1 MYATTTFISKLAN
14 TGFRYCNTSLQVL
27 FLFIFCTQTSIA
39 AAANRCTP
47 KNITLAKAFTRLPEL
62 HSPLAMKQARSD
74 NSVWFLAQRAG
85 QISWF
90 DNQPQAEKLHPMLD
104 ISTKVDTRLEM
115 GLTGIALHPNYPKD
129 ARLFAIYND
138 KTQQGRSTLVSFK
151 VNIKSK
157 TINRESERILLTL
170 PQPATNHNG
179 GDLHFGPDNKLYVSF
194 GDGGR
199 GRANAQKRNNF
210 YGTIL
215 RIDIDQ
221 KHPSAGYSVPKSNP
235 FNQGQ
240 ALCLAGSGG
249 SDCPEIYAYG
259 LRNPWRFSFD
269 SKTQSLWAGDVGEST
284 FEEVNHVT
292 SGNNYGWPTMEG
304 FNCFKNRSCDT
315 NTFTPPTVVYGRDVG
330 VSIVGGYVY
339 RGKNI
344 PALQGYY
351 VYGDTFRKSF
361 YGINV
366 DSADPSGIE
375 AKLEGRKSAK
385 PPSKQAHL
393 LFKSREK
400 ISSMAQSNDGELFIL
415 GINNRRGGG
424 DGIYRLASAQTDHAC
439 DN

>member
-1 MYATTTFISKLAN
+1 MHTIDSVIAN
-14 TGFRYCNTSLQVL
+14 LVKVSIRHANTSLQTLVL
-27 FLFIFCTQTSIA
+27 LIGCTQSSIA
-39 AAANRCTP
+39 ATQCAP
-47 KNITLAKAFTRLPEL
+47 KNVVIEKAFTQLPDL
-62 HSPLAMKQARSD
+62 HSPLAMKQAQSD
-74 NSVWFLAQRAG
+74 DSVWYLAQRAG

-90 DNQPQAEKLHPMLD
+90 DNSPQASKLHPILD
-104 ISTKVDTRLEM
+104 ISAKVDTRLEM

-138 KTQQGRSTLVSFK
+138 KNHQGQSTLVSFQ
-151 VNIKSK
+151 VNVKNK
-157 TINRESERILLTL
+157 TIEANSEQVLLTL

-179 GDLHFGPDNKLYVSF
+179 GDIHFGPDNKLYIGF

-210 YGTIL
+210 YGTVL
-215 RIDIDQ
+215 RIDIDK
-221 KHPSAGYSVPKSNP
+221 KHKSAEYSVPKDNP

-240 ALCLAGSGG
+240 ALCVSGS
-249 SDCPEIYAYG
+249 SANDCPEIYAYG

-269 SKTQSLWAGDVGEST
+269 RKTRSLWTGDVGEST
-284 FEEVNHVT
+284 FEEINQVE
-292 SGNNYGWPTMEG
+292 SGGNYGWPTMEG
-304 FNCFKNRSCDT
+304 FKCFKNRSCDASG
-315 NTFTPPTVVYGRDVG
+315 FTAPIAVYGRGVG

-339 RGKNI
+339 RGKRI

-366 DSADPSGIE
+366 DDHRESNTGSSQP
-375 AKLEGRKSAK
+375 
-385 PPSKQAHL
+385 AHL

-400 ISSMAQSNDGELFIL
+400 ISSMAQANDGELYLL
-415 GINNRRGGG
+415 GVNNRRGG
-424 DGIYRLASAQTDHAC
+424 DGIYRLASAQTDHGC